1 MRSLLLSAESACM
14 RSELA
19 RLLEAI
25 DFAAEKH
32 RNQRRK
38 DHEAS
43 PYINHPLGLAALL
56 AKVGGVNDVEVL
68 QAAVL
73 HDTIEDTNTTYEEL
87 QVRFGKRVADIVA
100 EVTDDKNLP
109 KQVRKQLQVERAPH
123 KTAEASLVKLA
134 DKTCNLRDIA
144 TAPPADWSLERRREY
159 FEWAKQVVDR
169 LPKVNEKLLDA
180 FHEAYSMRP

>member
-1 MRSLLLSAESACM
+1 VRSLLLSAESACM

-87 QVRFGKRVADIVA
+87 QVRFGKRVAGSVWPI
-100 EVTDDKNLP
+100 
-109 KQVRKQLQVERAPH
+109 
-123 KTAEASLVKLA
+123 S
-134 DKTCNLRDIA
+134 
-144 TAPPADWSLERRREY
+144 WRR
-159 FEWAKQVVDR
+159 
-169 LPKVNEKLLDA
+169 
-180 FHEAYSMRP
+180 